1 MNPEVL
7 ERIRRIVEEHP
18 VVLFM
23 KGTPEL
29 PQCGYSARA
38 VRILEKL
45 GVPFHAVDVLKDPE
59 IREGV
64 KLFGNW
70 PTLPQLYV
78 RGTLIGGSDIMLE
91 LYEKGE
97 LQSILAQARAPSN
110 LTP

>member
-23 KGTPEL
+23 KGTPQF

-38 VRILEKL
+38 AQILEKL

-64 KLFGNW
+64 KVFGNW

-78 RGTLIGGSDIMLE
+78 NGELIGGSDIMKE

-97 LQSILAQARAPSN
+97 LQKILSQAKKPEKAS
-110 LTP
+110 T